1 MLGNL
6 FDMKKKKIKIP
17 LYYGDLVMVRGKMNE
32 IAKKYNLDCAAF
44 EAVVWRDDKK
54 KYLKLFVA
62 FSEKSSPDVVAHECV
77 HLVNH
82 VFIHTGMK
90 LEPYD
95 DEAQAYLTG
104 WFAKKIN
111 KFLKK

>member
-1 MLGNL
+1 
-6 FDMKKKKIKIP
+6 MKKKKIKIP
-17 LYYGDLVMVRGKMNE
+17 LYYGELVIVRGKMKE
-32 IAKKYNLDCAAF
+32 IAKKYDLNCEAF
-44 EAVVWRDDKK
+44 EAVVWRDEKK

-62 FSEKSSPDVVAHECV
+62 FSDKTTVDVIAHEAV

-82 VFIHTGMK
+82 VFIHTSIK
-90 LEPYD
+90 LEPYN

-104 WFAKKIN
+104 WFVKKIN